1 MKIKWAASLAMLA
14 GIIMNSSPNSKY
26 FLYVG
31 TYGEGVYA
39 YRYDA
44 GSGELEPLNLAGKVA
59 NPSFLATDRDY
70 KYLFAASEVEGDKPG
85 VVAGFA
91 IDRTTGALTAL
102 NSRSAEGKGTCHLAV
117 DHTGKMLIAANY
129 TSGNVPAFPIES
141 NGKLGPL
148 SSLMTA
154 EGSGPN
160 KERQEGP
167 HAHET
172 VFSAD
177 NRFAYVP
184 DLGLD
189 EIRIYKVDA
198 AHAKLTPNDPP
209 VAKTDPGSG
218 PRHIVLSHDGKFA
231 YVVHELIPQVS
242 VFSRDSASGALTH
255 LQTISSVPDGF
266 KGLSNPAEILLDRSG
281 KYIYASNRF
290 FGAIAVFKVDPADG
304 KLTRIQVIET
314 GGEMPRGVALDPSG
328 KLLFAGDQKQNKFVL
343 FSVDQTTGKLT
354 LTKRSFAVPSPV
366 AFLFVPAS

>member
-1 MKIKWAASLAMLA
+1 MKIKWAASLVLLA
-14 GIIMNSSPNSKY
+14 GTIMNSSPNSKF

-31 TYGEGVYA
+31 VYGDGVYA

-44 GSGELEPLNLAGKVA
+44 GSGQLEPLNMVGKVA
-59 NPSFLATDRDY
+59 NPSFLATDREH
-70 KYLFAASEVEGDKPG
+70 KYLFAASEVDGDKPG
-85 VVAGFA
+85 EVAGFA
-91 IDRTTGALTAL
+91 INRTTGALTAL

-129 TSGNVPAFPIES
+129 TSGNVPAFPIEPD
-141 NGKLGPL
+141 GKLG
-148 SSLMTA
+148 SRSALMGANGT
-154 EGSGPN
+154 GPN

-172 VFSAD
+172 VFSGD

-209 VAKTDPGSG
+209 IAKTDPGSG

-231 YVVHELIPQVS
+231 YVIHELIPQVG
-242 VFSRDSASGALTH
+242 VFSRDNTTGALTH

-281 KYIYASNRF
+281 KYVYASNRF
-290 FGAIAVFKVDPADG
+290 FGAIAVFKVDPAG
-304 KLTRIQVIET
+304 GELTRIQVIET
-314 GGEMPRGVALDPSG
+314 GGEMPRGVELDPSG
-328 KLLFAGDQKQNKFVL
+328 KLLFVGDQKQNKFVL
-343 FSVDQTTGKLT
+343 FSVDQATGKLT
-354 LTKRSFAVPSPV
+354 LTNRSFEMPSPV